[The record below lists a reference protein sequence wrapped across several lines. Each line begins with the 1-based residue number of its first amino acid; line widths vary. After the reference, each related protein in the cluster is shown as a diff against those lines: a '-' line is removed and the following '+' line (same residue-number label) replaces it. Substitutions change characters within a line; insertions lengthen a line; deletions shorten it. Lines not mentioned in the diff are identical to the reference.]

1 MATHSSILAWKIP
14 WTEEPGGLLQ
24 CVQGLQC
31 GCVCVCVCMCV
42 CVCPK
47 NTLCFGLPSH
57 SVPRDRGE
65 FPVYKACPH

>member
-31 GCVCVCVCMCV
+31 ACVCVYMCE

-47 NTLCFGLPSH
+47 NTFCFGLPSH
-57 SVPRDRGE
+57 SVTRDRGE
-65 FPVYKACPH
+65 FPVYKTCPH